1 MKIKRLDFSAHSN
14 YAIDFYFDRQIF
26 ACRIAGGSRTWEAE
40 EQSLGSKLNC
50 MEVWRIPAALSARTF
65 QFSGGQGH

>member
-50 MEVWRIPAALSARTF
+50 MGKNIIERLAKR
-65 QFSGGQGH
+65 QKNQKN